1 MPFINF
7 DEIETKVSNIIYII
21 EEYELYQMPDR
32 GTLWSNSYTYN
43 LPSYETMHSKLTI
56 FWNPVE
62 KLRVLFLFFPPFFY
76 VIQ

>member
-32 GTLWSNSYTYN
+32 GTLWSNSYTLVISLLIFFDYTFFTYN

-56 FWNPVE
+56 LE
-62 KLRVLFLFFPPFFY
+62 SS
-76 VIQ
+76 